1 MKTEQVT
8 REASGHSRCWTVNT
22 GPGEAIDFVLYEN
35 CSIVLWFEVI
45 PHRDKKTKTI
55 YLVYSLT
62 QVVKSSVSGFW
73 SKHKSG
79 NELSPPPF
87 PGYNRECEKSTPVN
101 YFWYRNTLNITPD
114 IEISGSLQWWLVLCL
129 ATAWSVVYICF
140 IKGIDSVG
148 KVRWPDGKL
157 SEECQET
164 NVSEFQAVYVTA
176 TFPYVVLTIFLIR
189 GLTLEGATDGL
200 LYLFTPDVSLATRW
214 PSMTFQ
220 ITALHSR
227 HS

>member
-1 MKTEQVT
+1 MKTTQVT
-8 REASGHSRCWTVNT
+8 REAGGHSHRRAVNT
-22 GPGEAIDFVLYEN
+22 GRGEALDFVLCEN
-35 CSIVLWFEVI
+35 CSIVLLFEAI
-45 PHRDKKTKTI
+45 PHRDKITKTI

-62 QVVKSSVSGFW
+62 QAVKSSVIGFW

-79 NELSPPPF
+79 NELLPP
-87 PGYNRECEKSTPVN
+87 PGYNQECEKSTPVN

-114 IEISGSLQWWLVLCL
+114 IEIGGSLQWWLVVCL

-140 IKGIDSVG
+140 IKGIESMG

-176 TFPYVVLTIFLIR
+176 TFPYLVLTIFLIR

-200 LYLFTPDVSLATRW
+200 LYLFTPNVSLATRW

-220 ITALHSR
+220 ITALYSR
-227 HS
+227 HD